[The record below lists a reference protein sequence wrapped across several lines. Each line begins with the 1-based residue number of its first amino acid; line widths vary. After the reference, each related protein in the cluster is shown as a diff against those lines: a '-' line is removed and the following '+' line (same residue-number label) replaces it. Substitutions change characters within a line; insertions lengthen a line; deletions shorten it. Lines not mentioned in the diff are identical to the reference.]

1 MKWACCS
8 NISLES
14 NERNLQQAFLSQ
26 CFSVWNCTF
35 LGSRF
40 RKYLYI
46 PSLFMST
53 TSQPSVSRRKFLEL
67 TAKGAAASTVIG
79 VPTIVPASVFGKNAP
94 SNKIN
99 IGQIGCGR
107 IGRDH
112 DMVGT
117 MQHDAARMIAV
128 CDLDKNRLV
137 DGKKLVE
144 SYYAKKTG
152 NANYVD
158 AKMYDDYREMLL
170 NKDIDA
176 VIISTPDHWHSQP
189 AIEAALAGKD
199 VYLQKP
205 TSLTIAEGRMLSDII
220 QKKGTVLQ
228 VGTQQRSSPQFR
240 IAAELVRNGR
250 IGKLHTVKVGL
261 PGDPSGPA
269 APAMPVPA
277 GFNYDMWL
285 GSTPEV
291 PYTEIGVHPQKGYGR
306 PGWLR
311 LEQYG
316 AGMITG
322 WGQHHFDSAA
332 WGMDTELTG
341 PISVQ
346 AVAEF
351 PKSGL
356 WNVHGDFMVKAE
368 YANGITM
375 YTSGGFPN
383 GIRYEGTEGWIWVSR
398 GDYVASA
405 SDPVSREKSSKALD
419 ASDPKI
425 LTSVIGENEIH
436 LYKSDEQHGN
446 WLECIK
452 TRKAPISPVE
462 IGHRACSVCLISH
475 IAMKLPRKLQWDPKT
490 ERFVNDKEANV
501 MLSRSQRKP
510 YGTTNIKM

>member
-1 MKWACCS
+1 M
-8 NISLES
+8 E
-14 NERNLQQAFLSQ
+14 
-26 CFSVWNCTF
+26 
-35 LGSRF
+35 
-40 RKYLYI
+40 
-46 PSLFMST
+46 
-53 TSQPSVSRRKFLEL
+53 RRKFIETTL
-67 TAKGAAASTVIG
+67 KSVAAATIG
-79 VPTIVPASVFGKNAP
+79 IPTIVPSTVFGKNAP

-117 MQHDAARMIAV
+117 LRHDLARMIAV
-128 CDLDKNRLV
+128 CDLDQNRLK
-137 DGKKLVE
+137 DGKLLVDNF
-144 SYYAKKTG
+144 YKKQTG
-152 NANYVD
+152 QDNYVD
-158 AKMYDDYREMLL
+158 AKMYDDYRELLL

-199 VYLQKP
+199 IYVQKP
-205 TSLTIAEGRMLSDII
+205 TSLTIAEGRMLSDVI
-220 QKKGTVLQ
+220 KKTGRILQ
-228 VGTQQRSSPQFR
+228 VGTQQRSSSQFR

-250 IGKLHTVKVGL
+250 IGKLHTVKIGL
-261 PGDPSGPA
+261 PGDPAGPSF
-269 APAMPVPA
+269 PAMPIPK

-291 PYTEIGVHPQKGYGR
+291 PYTENGVHPQVGYGR

-311 LEQYG
+311 IEQFG

-332 WGMDTELTG
+332 WGMDTEYTG

-346 AVAEF
+346 ALAEF
-351 PKSGL
+351 PKSGN
-356 WNVHGDFMVKAE
+356 WNVHGDFMVKAD
-368 YANGITM
+368 YANGVTM

-383 GIRYEGTEGWIWVSR
+383 GIRYEGTEGWIFVSR

-405 SDPVSREKSSKALD
+405 SDPKGIRAKALD

-425 LTSVIGENEIH
+425 LESVIGENEIH
-436 LYKSDEQHGN
+436 LYKSTEQHLN
-446 WLECIK
+446 WLECIQS
-452 TRKAPISPVE
+452 RKQPISPVE

-475 IAMKLPRKLQWDPKT
+475 IAMKLPRKLTWNPTT
-490 ERFVNDKEANV
+490 ERFVNDDEANK
-501 MLSRSQRKP
+501 MLSRTQRKP
-510 YGTTNIKM
+510 YGTTNIKMK